1 MTVMHFLNQ
10 QVLWLLA
17 CVPVIAGLSYL
28 LARRRSEK
36 LLDEYGERPLIE
48 PFIEKI
54 SKARLALK
62 VLALSLSLAA
72 LVVALARPVQDH
84 GKAEFP
90 TGTIDVIAILDVSR
104 SMAIPDYKGELP
116 KPYEEGRRLDMAKYL
131 LMTDVMGALS
141 YNQLGMVTFSG
152 QAWPQAFLTHDME
165 ALRWVTKRAVYVGSA
180 PGEGSELGK
189 AFDLAF
195 QLFDLDSKPDHKRVI
210 VLFSDGGNDA
220 SYDDMAVVIREL
232 KKRNIDLVIAGLGKT
247 TASAVPVRLLSP
259 QDQQLY
265 SGKEWYENDGE
276 IVTSRLDEN
285 VLLLLKNAVGG
296 RYVRV
301 EKASDFTM
309 TQMVSRM
316 EVVRKPGT
324 LELFPY
330 ALIVSFCFFVLGL
343 LVSDEAQWK
352 HDDNDTGG
360 SAARDAFGKQSGSKS
375 RSSNLSNKPGSNGS
389 TAKPGRRTL

>member
-1 MTVMHFLNQ
+1 MHFINH

-62 VLALSLSLAA
+62 VLALSLSLVA
-72 LVVALARPVQDH
+72 LVVALSRPVQDH

-90 TGTIDVIAILDVSR
+90 TGTIDVMAILDVSR
-104 SMAIPDYKGELP
+104 SMAIPDYKGQLP

-131 LMTDVMGALS
+131 LMTDVMGSLS

-165 ALRWVTKRAVYVGSA
+165 ALRWVTARAVYVGSA

-195 QLFDLDSKPDHKRVI
+195 QLFDLDSKPDHRRVI

-220 SYDDMAVVIREL
+220 SYEDMAAVIREL
-232 KKRNIDLVIAGLGKT
+232 KKRNIELVIAGLGKT
-247 TASAVPVRLLSP
+247 TESAVPVRLLSP
-259 QDQQLY
+259 QDQQIY
-265 SGKEWYENDGE
+265 QGKEWYENDGE
-276 IVTSRLDEN
+276 IVTSKLDEN
-285 VLLLLKNAVGG
+285 TLLLLKNAVGG

-330 ALIVSFCFFVLGL
+330 ALIASFVFFVLGL

-352 HDDNDTGG
+352 HGGDDG
-360 SAARDAFGKQSGSKS
+360 GKQQSK
-375 RSSNLSNKPGSNGS
+375 
-389 TAKPGRRTL
+389 RRTK